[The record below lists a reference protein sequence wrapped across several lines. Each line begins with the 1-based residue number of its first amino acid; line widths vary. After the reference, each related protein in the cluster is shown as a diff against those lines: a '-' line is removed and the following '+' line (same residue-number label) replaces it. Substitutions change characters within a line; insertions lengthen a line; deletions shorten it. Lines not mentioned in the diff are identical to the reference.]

1 VTVRFDEPGE
11 YDLVLA
17 GDAVAETADE
27 GEPSLGSVTVTERAD
42 GAGDDGAGTEPRVGD
57 DAGGGGDGGDSDDAG
72 EGRAG
77 DGDGAGATGDG
88 EAGTELSTLDLAD
101 FAGLAALVAIV
112 LATLFLVRR
121 APR

>member
-17 GDAVAETADE
+17 GEAVE
-27 GEPSLGSVTVTERAD
+27 GEPGLGSVTVTERGD
-42 GAGDDGAGTEPRVGD
+42 GPEDGGAGTDPSV
-57 DAGGGGDGGDSDDAG
+57 GDGGSG
-72 EGRAG
+72 NP
-77 DGDGAGATGDG
+77 GDGADSAGDTEG
-88 EAGTELSTLDLAD
+88 PGPVRADEEPRTELADLDLAD